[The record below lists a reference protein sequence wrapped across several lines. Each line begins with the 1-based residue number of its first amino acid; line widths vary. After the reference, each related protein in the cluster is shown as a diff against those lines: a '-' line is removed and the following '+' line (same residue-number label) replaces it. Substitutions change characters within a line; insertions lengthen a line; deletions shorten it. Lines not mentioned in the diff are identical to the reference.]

1 MTMAYAGLARVFD
14 TDVTPLILDFL
25 SAAEA
30 FDEGLVATSRG
41 FAVDVQRALRNRL
54 CRHHVH
60 YVQLELAERFMA
72 AAATPAQ
79 REGMSY
85 ALRAAGI
92 PIPAAMGRALRAE
105 VRASADLT
113 GLEIRELGECFSR
126 LPDFTRDLCLRLVLA
141 AHETGSVALAL
152 KARVCISRM
161 RGNYDYYS
169 DDSRLSA
176 FLAPGG
182 PLAAARNQAGAARE
196 YCREVWPEADTPP
209 GDDWPPAR
217 TDWRRVDDGLAP
229 GGRTSAEMQR
239 ADRGGPVRNSVLIPA
254 QVIDSGSRER
264 PRRTPRRS
272 GVLCCR

>member
-1 MTMAYAGLARVFD
+1 MTMAYAGLARVFE

-41 FAVDVQRALRNRL
+41 FAVDVQHALRSRV

-60 YVQLELAERFMA
+60 YVQLQLAERFMA
-72 AAATPAQ
+72 AAGTRAQ
-79 REGMSY
+79 REVMSY
-85 ALRAAGI
+85 ALGAAEI
-92 PIPAAMGRALRAE
+92 PIPAAMDRALSAE
-105 VRASADLT
+105 IRTSSADPT
-113 GLEIRELGECFSR
+113 HLEELSACILR

-141 AHETGSVALAL
+141 AHETGYVALAL
-152 KARVCISRM
+152 KARLCISTV
-161 RGNYDYYS
+161 RG
-169 DDSRLSA
+169 DDSDPSCLA

-182 PLAAARNQAGAARE
+182 PFATARNQAGAARE
-196 YCREVWPEADTPP
+196 YCDENWPEADTPP
-209 GDDWPPAR
+209 RDWPPA
-217 TDWRRVDDGLAP
+217 DWRISMVKDGLAP

>member
-1 MTMAYAGLARVFD
+1 MAYAGLARVFGM
-14 TDVTPLILDFL
+14 DVITLILDHL
-25 SAAEA
+25 TAAEA
-30 FDEGLVATSRG
+30 FDKDLIATSRG
-41 FAVDVQRALRNRL
+41 FAVDVQQALRSRA
-54 CRHHVH
+54 CRHHVY
-60 YVQLELAERFMA
+60 YVQLQLAERFMA
-72 AAATPAQ
+72 AAGTRAQ
-79 REGMSY
+79 REAMSY
-85 ALRAAGI
+85 ALGAAEI
-92 PIPAAMGRALRAE
+92 PIPAAMDKALRAE
-105 VRASADLT
+105 IRTSSADPT
-113 GLEIRELGECFSR
+113 HLEELSACFLR

-209 GDDWPPAR
+209 GDD
-217 TDWRRVDDGLAP
+217 GLAP

-239 ADRGGPVRNSVLIPA
+239 ADRGGPVRNSVLVPA

>member
-1 MTMAYAGLARVFD
+1 MTTAYAGLARVFR

-25 SAAEA
+25 SSAEA
-30 FDEGLVATSRG
+30 FDEGLVATSRS
-41 FAVDVQRALRNRL
+41 FAVDVQRALRSRN

-60 YVQLELAERFMA
+60 YVQLQLAERFMA
-72 AAATPAQ
+72 AAGTRAQ
-79 REGMSY
+79 REAMSY
-85 ALRAAGI
+85 ALGAAEI
-92 PIPAAMGRALRAE
+92 PIPAAMDKALRAE
-105 VRASADLT
+105 IRTSSADPT
-113 GLEIRELGECFSR
+113 HLEELSACFLR

-176 FLAPGG
+176 LLAPGG

>member
-1 MTMAYAGLARVFD
+1 MTMAYAGLARVFG
-14 TDVTPLILDFL
+14 TDMIPLILDCL
-25 SAAEA
+25 TAAEA
-30 FDEGLVATSRG
+30 FDGDLVATSRR
-41 FAVDVQRALRNRL
+41 FAVDVQHALRSRA

-60 YVQLELAERFMA
+60 YVQLQLAKRFMA

-79 REGMSY
+79 REVMSS
-85 ALRAAGI
+85 ALSAARV
-92 PIPAAMGRALRAE
+92 PIPAAMVKALRAE
-105 VRASADLT
+105 YRASADLT
-113 GLEIRELGECFSR
+113 HPEVEELRACILR

-141 AHETGSVALAL
+141 AHETGYVALAL

-161 RGNYDYYS
+161 RGNYDS

-176 FLAPGG
+176 FLAPRG
-182 PLAAARNQAGAARE
+182 PLAAARDQAGAALE

>member
-1 MTMAYAGLARVFD
+1 MTMAYAGLARVFGM
-14 TDVTPLILDFL
+14 DVITLILDHL
-25 SAAEA
+25 TAAEA
-30 FDEGLVATSRG
+30 FDKDLIATSRG
-41 FAVDVQRALRNRL
+41 FAVDVQQALRSRA
-54 CRHHVH
+54 CRHHVY
-60 YVQLELAERFMA
+60 YVQLQLAERFMA
-72 AAATPAQ
+72 AAGTRAQ
-79 REGMSY
+79 REAMSY
-85 ALRAAGI
+85 ALGAAEI
-92 PIPAAMGRALRAE
+92 PIPAAMDKALRAE
-105 VRASADLT
+105 IRTSSADPT
-113 GLEIRELGECFSR
+113 HLEELSACFLR

-239 ADRGGPVRNSVLIPA
+239 ADRGGPVRNSVLVPA

>member
-30 FDEGLVATSRG
+30 FDGDLVATSRR
-41 FAVDVQRALRNRL
+41 FAVDVQHALRSRV

-60 YVQLELAERFMA
+60 YVQLQLAERFMA
-72 AAATPAQ
+72 AAGTRAE
-79 REGMSY
+79 REVMSY
-85 ALRAAGI
+85 ALGVAGV
-92 PIPAAMGRALRAE
+92 PFPAAMDKALRAE
-105 VRASADLT
+105 IRASADPT
-113 GLEIRELGECFSR
+113 PIEVEELSACILR

-161 RGNYDYYS
+161 RGNYDS

-176 FLAPGG
+176 FLAPQG
-182 PLAAARNQAGAARE
+182 PLAAARDQAGAARE
-196 YCREVWPEADTPP
+196 YCRRVWPEADMPP
-209 GDDWPPAR
+209 DWPPAR

-229 GGRTSAEMQR
+229 GGRTSAKMQR

>member
-1 MTMAYAGLARVFD
+1 MAGSAVARVLGIE
-14 TDVTPLILDFL
+14 DVAIEILKYLPVEQVRD
-25 SAAEA
+25 
-30 FDEGLVATSRG
+30 GLMIATSSA
-41 FAVDVQRALRNRL
+41 FAEYAKRALDDNR
-54 CRHHVH
+54 CASIA
-60 YVQLELAERFMA
+60 LAERFLAEA
-72 AAATPAQ
+72 AGSAELEVRALALDLAAIRISAA
-79 REGMSY
+79 M
-85 ALRAAGI
+85 RAAI
-92 PIPAAMGRALRAE
+92 RAE
-105 VRASADLT
+105 VPAFADLT
-113 GLEIRELGECFSR
+113 ILEVRELHACHLRMF
-126 LPDFTRDLCLRLVLA
+126 DFIRDLCLRLVLA

-161 RGNYDYYS
+161 RGNDYS
-169 DDSRLSA
+169 DNSRLFA
-176 FLAPGG
+176 FVAPDG

-229 GGRTSAEMQR
+229 GGRTSAKMQR

>member
-1 MTMAYAGLARVFD
+1 MTMAYAGLARVFG

-30 FDEGLVATSRG
+30 FDEGLVATSRS
-41 FAVDVQRALRNRL
+41 FAVDVQRALRSRA
-54 CRHHVH
+54 CRHYLH

-72 AAATPAQ
+72 EAAGSAELEVRA
-79 REGMSY
+79 Y
-85 ALRAAGI
+85 ALDAAGI
-92 PIPAAMGRALRAE
+92 PTSAAMDAE
-105 VRASADLT
+105 VRASMRLRTSQERLASFAL
-113 GLEIRELGECFSR
+113 LGG
-126 LPDFTRDLCLRLVLA
+126 FTRDLCLRLVLA
-141 AHETGSVALAL
+141 AHETGYVALAL

-217 TDWRRVDDGLAP
+217 TDWRRVDDGLAH